1 VQAANFPD
9 KSLAQCLEILQRSFD
24 IDSIAARKIDESSVV
39 EYYRQ
44 SDSAYRLLHSSDG
57 ALHLALNQDGR
68 FERQG
73 YNAQPEF
80 VSRHLRESGAMR
92 ILEAGSGNG
101 FNTLY
106 LAKLHPEREFL
117 GIDLTAE
124 HVAAARASADG
135 VPNLKYLHGNYQSLP
150 LRAKSLDLAFGVE
163 TFCQATNLRAAL
175 FEMYR
180 VLRPGGRLLVVDCF
194 RRRPLDAAPADLQL
208 AARLVEKTTVV
219 GEFAV
224 IDQWF
229 QLVESLGFRRLES
242 RDETSFVIHN
252 LERLYRMARGLF
264 DDSALVDA
272 LRQTVPPLL
281 LQNAICGLLM
291 PFTVGGGAHGYY
303 SIALER
309 LADGAARGVIF

>member
-9 KSLAQCLEILQRSFD
+9 KSLTECLEILRRSFD
-24 IDSIAARKIDESSVV
+24 IEAIAARRIDELAVV

-44 SDSAYRLLHSSDG
+44 SDSAYRLLHSNDG

-68 FERQG
+68 FDREG
-73 YNAQPEF
+73 YHAQPDF
-80 VSRHLRESGAMR
+80 VARHLDEAGAMQ

-106 LAKLHPEREFL
+106 LAKLHPQRQFL
-117 GIDLTAE
+117 GVDLTAE
-124 HVAAARASADG
+124 HVAAAQPAADG
-135 VPNLKYLHGNYQSLP
+135 MPNLKYLHGNYQSLP
-150 LRAKSLDLAFGVE
+150 LRGESLDLAFGVE
-163 TFCQATNLRAAL
+163 TFCQATDLRAAL
-175 FEMYR
+175 SEMRR

-194 RRRPLDAAPADLQL
+194 RRRSLDELSPDLQL
-208 AARLVEKTTVV
+208 AARLVEKATAVD
-219 GEFAV
+219 EFAV
-224 IDQWF
+224 IDQWVG
-229 QLVESLGFRRLES
+229 LVGSLGFRVLES
-242 RDETSFVIHN
+242 LDETAFVTGN
-252 LERLYRMARGLF
+252 LERFYRLARGLF
-264 DDSALVDA
+264 EDPALTDA

-309 LADGAARGVIF
+309 TGGRAAEC